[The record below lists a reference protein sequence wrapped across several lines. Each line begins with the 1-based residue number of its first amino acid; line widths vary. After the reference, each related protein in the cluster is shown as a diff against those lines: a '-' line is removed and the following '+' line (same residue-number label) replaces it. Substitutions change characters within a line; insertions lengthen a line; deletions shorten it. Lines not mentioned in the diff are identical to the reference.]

1 MPGDAPGVAAA
12 TAAAA
17 NPQPTAAAAP
27 AAKGVPQ
34 PLGPFTDADYEA
46 DAAHYKG
53 LPLGLLH
60 PTVIPYG
67 SVGAH
72 PELTAGRHRLLC
84 YFMHRHLEFRLP
96 EVESIAA
103 AAGRRASRGAGVPGS
118 RAGAN
123 GSSSSGGE
131 RPAVVWEK
139 PFGDRVR
146 PHLLCVFDCLPAVY
160 GLPASVET

>member
-1 MPGDAPGVAAA
+1 MSAAPAV
-12 TAAAA
+12 TAD
-17 NPQPTAAAAP
+17 AAP

-46 DAAHYKG
+46 DAAHYKD

-60 PTVIPYG
+60 PTVIPHG
-67 SVGAH
+67 SAGAH
-72 PELTAGRHRLLC
+72 PELTAGRRRLLC

-103 AAGRRASRGAGVPGS
+103 AAGSRASRGAGAP
-118 RAGAN
+118 
-123 GSSSSGGE
+123 SSSGGE

-146 PHLLCVFDCLPAVY
+146 RPLLRVFDCPCAVF